1 MTKELKLGGKLV
13 YMPIRVAL
21 TGQMHGPELYDVI
34 PLLGREDVL
43 KRLEVTEKII
53 LDDSEA
59 PRTD

>member
-34 PLLGREDVL
+34 PLLGQENVL
-43 KRLEVTEKII
+43 KRLEVTEKRY
-53 LDDSEA
+53 LG
-59 PRTD
+59 